1 LAQKP
6 ERKRPPLRP
15 RHKWEDDIKIH
26 LKQMQWEGMDWFGM
40 AEDRDKWQ
48 AVSNVVMNIQIPYT
62 AGDFLTK

>member
-1 LAQKP
+1 
-6 ERKRPPLRP
+6 
-15 RHKWEDDIKIH
+15 
-26 LKQMQWEGMDWFGM
+26 MQWEGMDWFGM